1 MSSTLP
7 SKEHFVLILTIFSAI
22 ALTSLAVPSF
32 TTPSAFAEPGNSG
45 LVVDPTIQTSV
56 ESSTNIN
63 EDNDVIFATGC
74 ADISDDDKVTQVN
87 QQSAEQKVQKNNDIH
102 IGGLVIEPTIQT
114 SVQTATN
121 INYDNDVFIVMGC
134 DEGGAHI
141 SDNDEVTQVN
151 QQKTDQEVQS
161 DSEVGDG
168 GSVISPTIQ
177 MASQTARNI
186 NQDDDRVIMIPLPKI
201 GAPSDDT

>member
-1 MSSTLP
+1 MSYIP
-7 SKEHFVLILTIFSAI
+7 PAKEQFVLILTMFSVIILA
-22 ALTSLAVPSF
+22 SLAVPSF
-32 TTPSAFAEPGNSG
+32 TTSSAFAEPDNGG

-56 ESSTNIN
+56 ESSTNVN
-63 EDNDVIFATGC
+63 EDNDVIFSTGC

-87 QQSAEQKVQKNNDIH
+87 QQNAEQKVQKNNDLR
-102 IGGLVIEPTIQT
+102 IGGLIIEPTIQT

-141 SDNDEVTQVN
+141 SDNDKVTQVN
-151 QQKTDQEVQS
+151 QQKADQEVQS

-177 MASQTARNI
+177 MASQTGQNI

-201 GAPSDDT
+201 GGSSDET

>member
-1 MSSTLP
+1 MSNRP
-7 SKEHFVLILTIFSAI
+7 PAKEHFVLILTIFSAI
-22 ALTSLAVPSF
+22 ILAALGVPSF
-32 TTPSAFAEPGNSG
+32 TASSAFAEPDNG

-56 ESSTNIN
+56 ETSTNVN
-63 EDNDVIFATGC
+63 EDNDVIFSTGC
-74 ADISDDDKVTQVN
+74 ADIRDDDKVTQVN
-87 QQSAEQKVQKNNDIH
+87 QQNTEQEVHKNNDIST
-102 IGGLVIEPTIQT
+102 GGLIIEPTIQT
-114 SVQTATN
+114 SVQAATN

-151 QQKTDQEVQS
+151 QQKAGQGVKS

-168 GSVISPTIQ
+168 GNVISPTIQ

-186 NQDDDRVIMIPLPKI
+186 NQDDDRVIMIPLPKL
-201 GAPSDDT
+201 GALSDET